1 MAGVNVLLSG
11 VAESSLN
18 CQRYPCAQGQFCTYA
33 NYSLWPCQRCPL
45 NQFSADGITCSF
57 CTPGNTAS
65 RDQSSCA
72 RCAAGRAGITGVCD
86 ECTVGKYRHF
96 RNASTSCLDCPAGT
110 QSEKKN
116 RSRCTAC
123 TGGKFSPGELASTA
137 QLSGSS
143 CTATQRRGWCRLN
156 PFCSPSA
163 RCVGKLQLLQPRDG
177 AECQADTLRLVRQR
191 RHGVGDR
198 RQVRALQTRHCSVG
212 QQAKV

>member
-156 PFCSPSA
+156 PFCSAVCQVRREAATPAAPGRSRVPSGHTAPRAPKTA
-163 RCVGKLQLLQPRDG
+163 RCR
-177 AECQADTLRLVRQR
+177 
-191 RHGVGDR
+191 
-198 RQVRALQTRHCSVG
+198 
-212 QQAKV
+212 